1 MHIQIIHRKHYDLGK
16 VFIIIFTNVL
26 NMDLIKND
34 FVEFIKQRKS
44 IRSFISQKI
53 DKNTL
58 LNILECAQ
66 WAPSGNNS
74 QPWRVCV
81 VTHPTV
87 KRMLSELSK
96 YGGIIEDAY
105 VILVIFLDL
114 ERGYDRVKDIQ
125 GIGAFMQNLLLG
137 VHAQEDIGGVWI
149 GEILKRKEEVNE
161 IFKFPKEKFE
171 LMGLIAVGY
180 IDNAREKIRAKERK
194 RRSIDEFTDWY

>member
-1 MHIQIIHRKHYDLGK
+1 
-16 VFIIIFTNVL
+16 
-26 NMDLIKND
+26 MDLIKND
-34 FVEFIKQRKS
+34 FIEFIKQRKS
-44 IRSFISQKI
+44 IRSFIYQKI
-53 DKNTL
+53 DKETI

-81 VTHPTV
+81 VIHPTV

-105 VILVIFLDL
+105 VNLVIFLDL

-125 GIGAFMQNLLLG
+125 GIGAFMQNILLG
-137 VHAQEDIGGVWI
+137 IHAQEDIGGAWV
-149 GEILKRKEEVNE
+149 GEILKRKAEVNE

-171 LMGLIAVGY
+171 LMGVIAIGH
-180 IDNAREKIRAKERK
+180 IDDAREKVRAKERN